1 MIDPT
6 RPTPARMA
14 SVTDSQPPV
23 DQIRATT
30 TLLALIQEGAPSARW
45 LLPADTQLGYTHL
58 PHLEGHLTTGT
69 DRERLS
75 GLAEW
80 QRIIGAGPVDVTRV
94 GIREHHK
101 IRGSYEGLAVEV
113 LTIVDG
119 APVCC
124 DQCQGHDGDA
134 A

>member
-6 RPTPARMA
+6 NPRSLTQARTTPITQTE
-14 SVTDSQPPV
+14 VT
-23 DQIRATT
+23 RA
-30 TLLALIQEGAPSARW
+30 LATMIGEGAPSARW
-45 LLPADTQLGYTHL
+45 SMPDDTQLGYTHL

-69 DRERLS
+69 DRERRS